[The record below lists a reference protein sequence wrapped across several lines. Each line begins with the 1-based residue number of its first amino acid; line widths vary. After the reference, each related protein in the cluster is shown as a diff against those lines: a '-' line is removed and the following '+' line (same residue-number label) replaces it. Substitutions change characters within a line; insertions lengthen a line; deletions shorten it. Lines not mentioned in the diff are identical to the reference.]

1 MKGLLNFT
9 KLAVMASF
17 VLFTLV
23 GCNCK
28 PTIKLI
34 EELPTEQIKPFGDL
48 AGYEQDLK
56 GTSDATAGFV
66 VENGTVYMRPNDGN
80 TNTGFEIQ
88 GNFDFSEYKC
98 ARFTIENLDPAPLN
112 VYVTF
117 SHENTKYYRYRTTR
131 PMSVGHLYFI
141 KPGEKRDIELLF
153 PRPLEHPDVEAD
165 FFKYGNNNMLNTPY
179 AHAFGIMSY
188 AGDLSQVKQILV
200 RGKVMGFG
208 TLEKKGWKISNFEIV
223 PGKRKENPDVVKMSH
238 DEFYPFIDQY
248 GQYKHHE
255 WEGKVHSDE
264 DLQKALATEEADLA
278 QHTAPASFNKYGGWA
293 DGPSQEATGRFYLKK
308 VDGKWWFVDPE
319 GCLWWSHGVVRV
331 TPSCAV
337 TPIDNR
343 KFYFEGLPEQGSEF
357 EQFYYTYDAL
367 LKPYYTQRG
376 HKETYDFSSSNI
388 YRKYGENYLAKYGE
402 MAHRRLRS
410 WGLNTIANSSDK
422 DICLMSKTPYIERLE
437 IHSAPIDGTGGL
449 WWQLSDPFDKSFKEE
464 LIAQLSAREKELK
477 DPYLVGLFVD
487 NELKWG
493 NESYLAE
500 KAAKNPA
507 TAAVKR
513 ELVKHYKA
521 KYGKIAKLNAVWG
534 TEFASWKALLA
545 NDKDLPKQA
554 SADLVEFN
562 NLIIHAYF
570 RGIREVFNEYA
581 PGVLYLGCRYAG
593 RSSNPN
599 ALLIGSQYSDAISH
613 NMYNF
618 TLSDYRQPEGID
630 KPMIIGEFHF
640 GTMNQGLFHHSLIRV
655 ENHKE
660 RGEAYAAYVRSA
672 LEHPNIVGTHWHQ
685 FSDQAATGRFDGE
698 NLQVGFTD
706 ICDTPYYGTING
718 IREVGYNMYTIR
730 HNAK

>member
-1 MKGLLNFT
+1 MKR
-9 KLAVMASF
+9 
-17 VLFTLV
+17 LFWIVAAIATTTLV
-23 GCNCK
+23 GCNSK
-28 PTIKLI
+28 PTLKLL

-66 VENGTVYMRPNDGN
+66 VENGTVFMCPNSGN
-80 TNTGFEIQ
+80 TNTGFEIH
-88 GNFDFSEYKC
+88 GDFDLSDYKC

-112 VYVTF
+112 VYITF
-117 SHENTKYYRYRTTR
+117 SHENTKYYRYRTSR

-141 KPGEKRDIELLF
+141 KPGEKRDIEISF
-153 PRPLEHPDVEAD
+153 PRPLEHPDVEKD
-165 FFKYGNNNMLNTPY
+165 LNIYDNKLNMLYTPY
-179 AHAFGIMSY
+179 AHAFGIASY
-188 AGDLSQVKQILV
+188 AGDLTRVKQILV

-208 TLEKKGWKISNFEIV
+208 TLEQKGWKFSNFEIV

-238 DEFYPFIDQY
+238 EEFFPFIDKY

-255 WEGKVHSDE
+255 WEGKTHSDE
-264 DLQKALATEEADLA
+264 DMQKALAKEEADLA
-278 QHTAPASFNKYGGWA
+278 AHPAPASFNKYGGWV
-293 DGPSQEATGRFYLKK
+293 DGPRQEATGRFYLKK
-308 VDGKWWFVDPE
+308 IDGKWWFVDPE

-331 TPSCAV
+331 TPSSAV
-337 TPIDNR
+337 TPLDNR
-343 KFYFEGLPEQGSEF
+343 KFYYEALPEQGSEY
-357 EQFYYTYDAL
+357 EKFYYTHDAL
-367 LKPYYTQRG
+367 LKPYYAQRG
-376 HKETYDFSSSNI
+376 HKETYDFSSANI
-388 YRKYGENYLAKYGE
+388 YRKYGENYLEKYGE

-449 WWQLSDPFDKSFKEE
+449 WWQISDPFDKSFKEE
-464 LIAQLSAREKELK
+464 LIAQLAARKKELK

-493 NESYLAE
+493 GESYLAE
-500 KAAKNPA
+500 KAAMNPA

-521 KYGKIAKLNAVWG
+521 KYKGCIKALNAAWG
-534 TEFASWKALLA
+534 TSFASWNALLA
-545 NDKDLPKQA
+545 NKAELPKQA

-562 NLIIHAYF
+562 NLIIHGYF
-570 RGIREVFNEYA
+570 RNIREVFNEYA

-599 ALLIGSQYSDAISH
+599 ALLIGAQYSDAISH

-618 TLSDYRQPEGID
+618 TLADYRQPEGID

-640 GTMNQGLFHHSLIRV
+640 GTMNQGMFHHSLIRV
-655 ENHKE
+655 ENQKE

-672 LEHPNIVGTHWHQ
+672 LEHPQIVGTHWHQ
-685 FSDQAATGRFDGE
+685 FSDQATTGRFDGE

-706 ICDTPYYGTING
+706 ICDTPYYGTIDG
-718 IREVGYNMYTIR
+718 IREVGYDMYKIR
-730 HNAK
+730 SEAK

>member
-1 MKGLLNFT
+1 
-9 KLAVMASF
+9 
-17 VLFTLV
+17 
-23 GCNCK
+23 
-28 PTIKLI
+28 
-34 EELPTEQIKPFGDL
+34 
-48 AGYEQDLK
+48 
-56 GTSDATAGFV
+56 
-66 VENGTVYMRPNDGN
+66 
-80 TNTGFEIQ
+80 
-88 GNFDFSEYKC
+88 
-98 ARFTIENLDPAPLN
+98 
-112 VYVTF
+112 
-117 SHENTKYYRYRTTR
+117 
-131 PMSVGHLYFI
+131 
-141 KPGEKRDIELLF
+141 
-153 PRPLEHPDVEAD
+153 
-165 FFKYGNNNMLNTPY
+165 
-179 AHAFGIMSY
+179 
-188 AGDLSQVKQILV
+188 
-200 RGKVMGFG
+200 
-208 TLEKKGWKISNFEIV
+208 
-223 PGKRKENPDVVKMSH
+223 
-238 DEFYPFIDQY
+238 
-248 GQYKHHE
+248 
-255 WEGKVHSDE
+255 
-264 DLQKALATEEADLA
+264 
-278 QHTAPASFNKYGGWA
+278 
-293 DGPSQEATGRFYLKK
+293 YLKK

-343 KFYFEGLPEQGSEF
+343 KFYYEALPEQGSEY
-357 EQFYYTYDAL
+357 EKFYYTHDAL

-376 HKETYDFSSSNI
+376 HKETYDFSSANI
-388 YRKYGENYLAKYGE
+388 YRKYGENYLEKYGE

-449 WWQLSDPFDKSFKEE
+449 WWQISDPFDKSFKEE
-464 LIAQLSAREKELK
+464 LIAQLSARKKELN

-493 NESYLAE
+493 GESYLAE

-534 TEFASWKALLA
+534 TSFASWNALLA
-545 NDKDLPKQA
+545 NTKDLPKQA

-562 NLIIHAYF
+562 NLIIHGYF
-570 RGIREVFNEYA
+570 RNIREVFNEYA

-599 ALLIGSQYSDAISH
+599 ALRIGSQYSDAISH

-655 ENHKE
+655 ENQKE

-672 LEHPNIVGTHWHQ
+672 LEHPQIVGTHWHQ
-685 FSDQAATGRFDGE
+685 FSDQSATGRFDGE

-706 ICDTPYYGTING
+706 ICDTPYYGTIDG
-718 IREVGYNMYTIR
+718 IREVGYDMYSIR
-730 HNAK
+730 ANAK

>member
-1 MKGLLNFT
+1 MKRL
-9 KLAVMASF
+9 F
-17 VLFTLV
+17 VIIAAIATTTLV

-28 PTIKLI
+28 PTIKFL
-34 EELPTEQIKPFGDL
+34 EELPVEQILSYRG
-48 AGYEQDLK
+48 
-56 GTSDATAGFV
+56 SSV
-66 VENGTVYMRPNDGN
+66 NVENGTASVMAPNGKSDSGI
-80 TNTGFEIQ
+80 EIQ
-88 GNFDFSEYKC
+88 GNYDLSEYKC
-98 ARFTIENLDPAPLN
+98 ARFTIENIDPAPLYL
-112 VYVTF
+112 YVTF
-117 SHENTKYYRYRTTR
+117 ADKNVTYYRNRSSL
-131 PMSVGHLYFI
+131 PMAVGHLYFVQ
-141 KPGEKRDIELLF
+141 PGEKRRIELPF
-153 PRPLEHPDVEAD
+153 PRPLENPDVEAD
-165 FFKYGNNNMLNTPY
+165 FFKYGNNNMLYTPY
-179 AHAFGIMSY
+179 AHAFGIASY
-188 AGDLSQVKQILV
+188 AGDLSCVKQILFKAK
-200 RGKVMGFG
+200 RMGFG
-208 TLEKKGWKISNFEIV
+208 TLDNNGWKLSNFEIV

-255 WEGKVHSDE
+255 WEGKIHSDE
-264 DLQKALATEEADLA
+264 ELRQAIAKEEADLA
-278 QHTAPASFNKYGGWA
+278 KHTAPASFNKYGGWA
-293 DGPSQEATGRFYLKK
+293 DGPRQEATGRFYLKK

-343 KFYFEGLPEQGSEF
+343 KFYYEGLPAEGSEF
-357 EQFYYTYDAL
+357 EQFYYTHDAL

-376 HKETYDFSSSNI
+376 HKETYDFSSANI
-388 YRKYGENYLAKYGE
+388 YRKYGENYLEKYGE
-402 MAHRRLRS
+402 LAHRRLRS

-422 DICLMSKTPYIERLE
+422 DICLMSKTPYIERIE

-449 WWQLSDPFDKSFKEE
+449 WWQLSDPFDPSFKAEVT
-464 LIAQLSAREKELK
+464 AQLKAREKELK

-500 KAAKNPA
+500 KAAQNPA
-507 TAAVKR
+507 KAAVKR

-521 KYGKIAKLNAVWG
+521 KYKGCIKALNAAWD
-534 TEFASWKALLA
+534 TSFASWNALLNNA
-545 NDKDLPKQA
+545 EALPKQA

-562 NLIIHAYF
+562 DLIIHAYF

-593 RSSNPN
+593 RSQNPR
-599 ALLIGSQYSDAISH
+599 ALRIGSQYSDAISH

-618 TLSDYRQPEGID
+618 TLADYRQPEGLD

-640 GTMNQGLFHHSLIRV
+640 GTMNQGMFHHSLIRV
-655 ENHKE
+655 ENQKE

-672 LEHPNIVGTHWHQ
+672 LEHPQIVGTHWHQ
-685 FSDQAATGRFDGE
+685 FSDQATTGRFDGE

-706 ICDTPYYGTING
+706 ICDTPYYETIDG
-718 IREVGYNMYTIR
+718 IRSVGYDMYKIR
-730 HNAK
+730 SEAK

>member
-1 MKGLLNFT
+1 MKKILALMFALLAT
-9 KLAVMASF
+9 VF
-17 VLFTLV
+17 VV
-23 GCNCK
+23 EAK
-28 PTIKLI
+28 PKEIKLI
-34 EELPTEQIKPFGDL
+34 EDAPHQCLKSHKAKLICEGNDVLVKPNKN
-48 AGYEQDLK
+48 EK
-56 GTSDATAGFV
+56 HT
-66 VENGTVYMRPNDGN
+66 
-80 TNTGFEIQ
+80 
-88 GNFDFSEYKC
+88 
-98 ARFTIENLDPAPLN
+98 RFTIDQSFDFTGYKAMSFTLENLEEKPIRVSLFITHAGRKDITKFRRTIQN
-112 VYVTF
+112 VTGD
-117 SHENTKYYRYRTTR
+117 NYY
-131 PMSVGHLYFI
+131 LQ
-141 KPGEKRDIELLF
+141 PGEKREVVLNF
-153 PRPLEHPDVEAD
+153 PEPLQHPEIAKE
-165 FFKYGNNNMLNTPY
+165 FKLMRFTPY
-179 AHAFGIMSY
+179 ASEFGFHSY
-188 AGDLSQVKQILV
+188 TADLSQVNIISFHFQHLAANTVKAENGVKIHDL
-200 RGKVMGFG
+200 KV
-208 TLEKKGWKISNFEIV
+208 V
-223 PGKRKENPDVVKMSH
+223 PGKRVKNPAVVQKSYN
-238 DEFYPFIDQY
+238 EFFPFIDQY
-248 GQYKHHE
+248 GQYKYKE
-255 WEGKVHSDE
+255 WAGKVHSDA
-264 DLQKALATEEADLA
+264 DLQKAREIEEADLA
-278 QHTAPASFNKYGGWA
+278 AHKGATDRNKYGGWA
-293 DGPSQEATGRFYLKK
+293 NGPKHEATGRFYLKK

-376 HKETYDFSSSNI
+376 HKETYDFSSANI

-570 RGIREVFNEYA
+570 CGIREVFNEYA

-640 GTMNQGLFHHSLIRV
+640 GTMNQGMFHHSLIRV
-655 ENHKE
+655 ENQKE
-660 RGEAYAAYVRSA
+660 RGEAYATYVRSA
-672 LEHPNIVGTHWHQ
+672 LEHPQIVGTHWHQ
-685 FSDQAATGRFDGE
+685 FSDQATTGRFDGE

-706 ICDTPYYGTING
+706 ICDTPYYETIDG
-718 IREVGYNMYTIR
+718 IREVGYDMYKIR
-730 HNAK
+730 SEAK

>member
-1 MKGLLNFT
+1 MKRVFW
-9 KLAVMASF
+9 AVAAIA
-17 VLFTLV
+17 VIALV

-28 PTIKLI
+28 PSIKLL
-34 EELPTEQIKPFGDL
+34 EELPIEQIKPYRGCSMSIDNSTISL
-48 AGYEQDLK
+48 SPAAGK
-56 GTSDATAGFV
+56 SDS
-66 VENGTVYMRPNDGN
+66 
-80 TNTGFEIQ
+80 GFEIQ
-88 GNFDFSEYKC
+88 GNFDLSEYMC
-98 ARFTIENLDPAPLN
+98 ARFTIENIDPAPLYL
-112 VYVTF
+112 YVTF
-117 SHENTKYYRYRTTR
+117 SHENTKYYRGRTSR
-131 PMSVGHLYFI
+131 PMSVGHLYFLQ
-141 KPGEKRDIELLF
+141 PGEKRDLELPF
-153 PRPLEHPDVEAD
+153 PRPLENPDVEAD
-165 FFKYGNNNMLNTPY
+165 FFKYGNNDMLYTPY
-179 AHAFGIMSY
+179 AHAFGIASY
-188 AGDLSQVKQILV
+188 AGDLTSVKQILFA
-200 RGKVMGFG
+200 GKEMGFG
-208 TLEKKGWKISNFEIV
+208 TLEKRGWKVSNFEIV
-223 PGKRKENPDVVKMSH
+223 PGKRKENPDVVKLSH

-255 WEGKVHSDE
+255 WEGKIHSDE
-264 DLQKALATEEADLA
+264 ELKEAIAKEEADLA
-278 QHTAPASFNKYGGWA
+278 QHTAPASFNKYGGWV
-293 DGPSQEATGRFYLKK
+293 DGPRQEATGRFYLKK

-343 KFYFEGLPEQGSEF
+343 KFYFEALPEQGSEF
-357 EQFYYTYDAL
+357 EQFYYTHDAL

-376 HKETYDFSSSNI
+376 HKETYDFSSANL
-388 YRKYGENYLAKYGE
+388 YRKYGAEYKTAYGE
-402 MAHRRLRS
+402 LAHRRLRS

-422 DICLMSKTPYIERLE
+422 DICLMSKTPYIERIE

-449 WWQLSDPFDKSFKEE
+449 WWQLSDPFDPSFKAEVK
-464 LIAQLSAREKELK
+464 AQLAARKKELQ

-507 TAAVKR
+507 SAAVKR

-521 KYGKIAKLNAVWG
+521 KYKGSIKALNTAWG
-534 TEFASWKALLA
+534 TSFASWKALLD

-554 SADLVEFN
+554 NADLVEFN
-562 NLIIHAYF
+562 DLVIHAYF
-570 RGIREVFNEYA
+570 RGIREVFNECA

-593 RSSNPN
+593 RSSNPR

-618 TLSDYRQPEGID
+618 TLADYRQPEGLD

-640 GTMNQGLFHHSLIRV
+640 GTMNQGMFHHSLIRV
-655 ENHKE
+655 ENQKE

-672 LEHPNIVGTHWHQ
+672 LEHPQIVGTHWHQ
-685 FSDQAATGRFDGE
+685 FSDQATTGRFDGE

-706 ICDTPYYGTING
+706 ICDNPYYETIDG
-718 IREVGYNMYTIR
+718 IRSVGYNMYKIR
-730 HNAK
+730 CEAK